1 MSHKLSKVTIK
12 NFKSC
17 RDTELKLSSYTPLVG
32 YNNAG
37 KSNAL
42 SAIQWL
48 LRKSTLK
55 TEDFF
60 DPEIPI
66 EVIGMLE
73 GITPQLLSQMP
84 PKQRASIEKYINAE
98 QLQIKR
104 VQELPNAKAADIRIS
119 VWDEQ
124 NNTWVLNPTG
134 IDNAIS
140 ALLPEP
146 IRIGAMENAAE
157 DSAKAKTSTTI
168 GKLLAEFITPVKA
181 AHEIELSQHLNEVA
195 RRISCDGDSR
205 FGELDT
211 IDDRLNEKINDLFPG
226 MSVKL
231 HFDTPA
237 FDDLIKAGTIRVY
250 EGQQVGRDFSSY
262 GHGAQRSI
270 QMALV
275 QYLAEVK
282 RDNVNSEATTLLLID
297 EPELYLHPFAIEQIR
312 EALIGLSESGYQ
324 VIISTHSA
332 QMITPEYAE
341 NTLLIRKCEPQG
353 TYSRKRLMD
362 AIQSVVPDSTHQ
374 MEQLFSLSHSTQVL
388 FAENVV
394 LTEGKTEL
402 RLLPYIFKSIAN
414 KTMGQ
419 EKHALVAQSGVN
431 DTKKSLDI
439 LNAMDLPTKAIVD
452 LDYSL
457 NGAVTHGFISSA
469 DSDVAQ
475 IKAIFQRLEQQG
487 RISLNADNGL
497 PKKGIVKA
505 STAFEYLAAEQDAQP
520 LIDSLHAKMLA
531 QNIWLWKKGAIEAHL
546 GTSSKDET
554 SWALFKNNA
563 AINGIEATCADF
575 QGIVDLIEWL
585 RK

>member
-1 MSHKLSKVTIK
+1 M
-12 NFKSC
+12 
-17 RDTELKLSSYTPLVG
+17 D
-32 YNNAG
+32 
-37 KSNAL
+37 
-42 SAIQWL
+42 
-48 LRKSTLK
+48 
-55 TEDFF
+55 
-60 DPEIPI
+60 
-66 EVIGMLE
+66 
-73 GITPQLLSQMP
+73 
-84 PKQRASIEKYINAE
+84 
-98 QLQIKR
+98 
-104 VQELPNAKAADIRIS
+104 
-119 VWDEQ
+119 
-124 NNTWVLNPTG
+124 
-134 IDNAIS
+134 
-140 ALLPEP
+140 
-146 IRIGAMENAAE
+146 
-157 DSAKAKTSTTI
+157 
-168 GKLLAEFITPVKA
+168 
-181 AHEIELSQHLNEVA
+181 
-195 RRISCDGDSR
+195 
-205 FGELDT
+205 
-211 IDDRLNEKINDLFPG
+211 
-226 MSVKL
+226 
-231 HFDTPA
+231 
-237 FDDLIKAGTIRVY
+237 
-250 EGQQVGRDFSSY
+250 
-262 GHGAQRSI
+262 
-270 QMALV
+270 LV
-275 QYLAEVK
+275 QYLAAVK

-487 RISLNADNGL
+487 RITLNANNGL

-505 STAFEYLAAEQDAQP
+505 ATAFEYLAAEQDAQP
-520 LIDSLHAKMLA
+520 LIESLHAKMLA
-531 QNIWLWKKGAIEAHL
+531 QNIWIWKKG
-546 GTSSKDET
+546 
-554 SWALFKNNA
+554 W
-563 AINGIEATCADF
+563 
-575 QGIVDLIEWL
+575 
-585 RK
+585 RR